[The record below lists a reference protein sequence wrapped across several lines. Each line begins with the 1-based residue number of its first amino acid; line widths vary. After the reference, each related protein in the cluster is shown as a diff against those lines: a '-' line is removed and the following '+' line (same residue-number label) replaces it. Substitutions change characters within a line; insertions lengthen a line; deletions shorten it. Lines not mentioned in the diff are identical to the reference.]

1 MKKIAISLLTT
12 SLLLGGCTKEFEEI
26 NTNPLNP
33 EDYLTYA
40 LFNGTNYALIYS
52 LHGNDNSASMMG
64 GWMQYMSQTTYT
76 KESRYQTKPT
86 AADGFWQT

>member
-40 LFNGTNYALIYS
+40 LFRLAFT
-52 LHGNDNSASMMG
+52 SASG
-64 GWMQYMSQTTYT
+64 YPPLTLPNTLTRWSVLQ
-76 KESRYQTKPT
+76 KVRCHP
-86 AADGFWQT
+86 